1 MTRQFLQECL
11 EESEERSRGNPGRR
25 LATVPTTDAWDMMG
39 DEWRGLIFNLL
50 KHDAEN
56 NAAASGKGKKR
67 VGRRGGRGDRM
78 MMQHWDLENV
88 NSLLT
93 GENDADYRLAS
104 LLMHKAQMGDEWD
117 NAWNTTLN
125 QLRSQCE
132 SQGVHPVFHS
142 LASTFQPVLGELG
155 VYDSVE
161 VEIEDDTAWLELC
174 RIDASDCQLLTELLK
189 PPIGIQL
196 KATQLAPLKRLYDLM
211 TRKGVVKAQWLSRH
225 LDSRL
230 LEERDGSTG
239 LLAAILAS
247 GAQLDDVKSRFEELA
262 KEEGVIG
269 DIASN
274 QLLLISIK
282 EGDDSV
288 WNDCILLPQGN
299 SLNDACRAHAW
310 AQTPEGGADLSLKE
324 LEKGLDELNTWSE
337 IRGIEMDSSEIK
349 WAIVDSM
356 VNTDDSDGACQ
367 HFPDLNINNN
377 QQLKIALSLLNSS
390 CHENVVAKLEK
401 VIDNES
407 DLDFSILLRHESIP
421 VNIRLTVSEL
431 LDVSGSTDQDTEEMM
446 LELYISTGD
455 IQALTSLL
463 ASHSD
468 SAQVNPHLTLVSARL
483 IDAGA
488 DNDLLNWASLARRE
502 AFLVLSDVELPSF
515 LSPSAFALTSLLDG
529 GIADL
534 EQVSSLLDS
543 EGLQS
548 FKQCRRAM
556 MEDGDG
562 LVPQPLLLK
571 MEESVSSS
579 EMGAIERML
588 FNQLILNLKLN
599 RADSLL
605 QIAES
610 DSHAEAE
617 EIIEEVLT
625 SAPPTFRLM
634 KNVNAQVLEHG
645 VASGALEKWYK
656 SNNAHSMEASIATGR
671 YAEKGGNRLQAARS
685 YQTAATRCDNFELRQ
700 KLNKEALISY
710 AHAGNWPEAIELL
723 ESESGLK
730 ANITDRFKLYLQV
743 NDEADRGNL
752 EKAKK
757 TILSNVAESTIIQ
770 KKNDEGET
778 YEVEQIT
785 HSEEKLNLHLTY
797 PSIHRL
803 PGEPYRGRVLA
814 AINQVQRGRKR
825 RGADIEQVFQK
836 ALSRKEF
843 TEIFSVANRAA
854 DEMGP
859 QHGLLIYERAMNSS
873 TFDVAGLKRLS
884 EMQRTMYSRTENVI
898 PVRQRIHL
906 NNLALKPLVVVD
918 TNLLVDALAERIL
931 RELEIEREVPMHL
944 DSRREFHKT
953 LLYRSQ
959 QGRIEM
965 FIPAATR
972 NELRN
977 IAAIPGRMRKICGDR
992 LIDPKLWDKKITE
1005 KSLVALADGVITE
1018 YNSWNPE
1025 TGENINELVQNK
1037 RPEFESFFV
1046 NLKKVYSDI
1055 TDSKISRGH
1064 SQSKR
1069 QEIDGEALYP
1079 EAGDVDIM
1087 LFSAYLAEQSLE
1099 GFGSILIASR
1109 DSDFTVP
1116 ARALQERFGF
1126 VTVDN
1131 AQALS
1136 RHTH

>member
-1 MTRQFLQECL
+1 MTRKLLQECL
-11 EESEERSRGNPGRR
+11 QESEERSRGNPGRR
-25 LATVPTTDAWDMMG
+25 LATAPTTDAWEMM
-39 DEWRGLIFNLL
+39 DEEWQGLIFNLL

-56 NAAASGKGKKR
+56 NSASSGKGKKR

-78 MMQHWDLENV
+78 MMQHWDLENIE
-88 NSLLT
+88 SLLA
-93 GENDADYRLAS
+93 GENDADYRLAT

-117 NAWNTTLN
+117 NTWNTTLN

-161 VEIEDDTAWLELC
+161 VEIKDDAAWLESC
-174 RIDASDCQLLTELLK
+174 RIDASDCELLTKLLK
-189 PPIGIQL
+189 PPLGIQL

-230 LEERDGSTG
+230 LEEREGSSG

-247 GAQLDDVKSRFEELA
+247 GAQLEDVKSRFEELA
-262 KEEGVIG
+262 KEDGIIG
-269 DIASN
+269 DIASK
-274 QLLLISIK
+274 QVLLIRIK
-282 EGDDSV
+282 EGDCSV
-288 WNDCILLPQGN
+288 WDECISLPQGN
-299 SLNDACRAHAW
+299 SLNDACRAQAW
-310 AQTPEGGADLSLKE
+310 ARTPEGGENLSLKK
-324 LEKGLDELNTWSE
+324 LEMGLNELNSWSE
-337 IRGIEMDSSEIK
+337 IRGIEMDASEIT
-349 WAIVDSM
+349 WAIVESM
-356 VNTDDSDGACQ
+356 ANAGNSDGACQ
-367 HFPDLNINNN
+367 HFSSLNISNN
-377 QQLKIALSLLNSS
+377 QQLRIALSLLNSS
-390 CHENVVAKLEK
+390 CHESVVAKLEK
-401 VIDNES
+401 VITNVS
-407 DLDFSILLRHESIP
+407 NLDFSILLRHEAIP
-421 VNIRLTVSEL
+421 VNIRLSVSEL
-431 LDVSGSTDQDTEEMM
+431 LDVSGSADQDTEDMM
-446 LELYISTGD
+446 LELYTSTGD
-455 IQALTSLL
+455 IKSLASLL
-463 ASHSD
+463 ATHSD

-483 IDAGA
+483 IGA
-488 DNDLLNWASLARRE
+488 EAENDLLNWARLARRE

-515 LSPSAFALTSLLDG
+515 LSPAAFALTSLLDG

-534 EQVSSLLDS
+534 EQISSLLDS

-571 MEESVSSS
+571 MEESVTSS
-579 EMGAIERML
+579 EMGKIERML

-610 DSHAEAE
+610 DSHKEAEA
-617 EIIEEVLT
+617 IIEEVLT
-625 SAPPTFRLM
+625 SAPPTYRLM
-634 KNVNAQVLEHG
+634 RNVNAQVLEHG
-645 VASGALEKWYK
+645 VASSALERWYK

-671 YAEKGGNRLQAARS
+671 YAEKSGNRLQAARS
-685 YQTAATRCDNFELRQ
+685 YQMAATRCDSFELRQ

-710 AHAGNWPEAIELL
+710 AHGGNWPEAIELL
-723 ESESGLK
+723 ESESSLK
-730 ANITDRFKLYLQV
+730 ANITERFKLYLQV
-743 NDEADRGNL
+743 NDEAERGNL
-752 EKAKK
+752 EKARS
-757 TILSNVAESTIIQ
+757 TILANVAESTIIE
-770 KKNDEGET
+770 KKNNEGET
-778 YEVEQIT
+778 YEVEHTT
-785 HSEEKLNLHLTY
+785 HSVEGLNLHLTY

-803 PGEPYRGRVLA
+803 PEEPYRGRVLA
-814 AINQVQRGRKR
+814 AINRVQRGRR

-836 ALSRKEF
+836 ALNRKEF

-859 QHGLLIYERAMNSS
+859 EHGLLIYERAMNSNK
-873 TFDVAGLKRLS
+873 FDVGGLKRLA

-906 NNLALKPLVVVD
+906 TNLALKPLVVVD

-953 LLYRSQ
+953 LLYRRL

-977 IAAIPGRMRKICGDR
+977 IAAVPGRMRKICGDR

-1005 KSLVALADGVITE
+1005 KSLVAFADSVITE
-1018 YNSWNPE
+1018 YNSWNPK
-1025 TGENINELVQNK
+1025 TGANINELVQVR
-1037 RPEFESFFV
+1037 RPEFDTFFV

-1064 SQSKR
+1064 SQAKR
-1069 QEIDGEALYP
+1069 QEINGEALYP

-1087 LFSAYLAEQSLE
+1087 LFSAYLADESLE

-1136 RHTH
+1136 RYTH

>member
-1 MTRQFLQECL
+1 MTRQFLLECL
-11 EESEERSRGNPGRR
+11 EESEERSHGNPGRR
-25 LATVPTTDAWDMMG
+25 LATAPTTESWGMMG
-39 DEWRGLIFNLL
+39 GEWQGLIFNLF
-50 KHDAEN
+50 KYDAEN
-56 NAAASGKGKKR
+56 NSASSGKGKKR

-78 MMQHWDLENV
+78 MMQQWDLEDV
-88 NSLLT
+88 KSLLT
-93 GENDADYRLAS
+93 GESDADYRLAT
-104 LLMHKAQMGDEWD
+104 LLMHKAMMGEDWD
-117 NAWNTTLN
+117 NNWNTTLN

-142 LASTFQPVLGELG
+142 LASTFKPVLGELG

-161 VEIEDDTAWLELC
+161 VEIEDDADWLESC
-174 RIDASDCQLLTELLK
+174 RIDATDCELLTNLLK
-189 PPIGIQL
+189 PPLGIQL

-211 TRKGVVKAQWLSRH
+211 ARKGVVKPQWLSRH

-230 LEERDGSTG
+230 LEERKGSIG
-239 LLAAILAS
+239 FLAAILAS
-247 GAQLDDVKSRFEELA
+247 GAQLEDVKSRFEQLA
-262 KEEGVIG
+262 VEEGIIG
-269 DIASN
+269 DISAK
-274 QLLLISIK
+274 QVLLINIK
-282 EGDDSV
+282 NGDNSV
-288 WNDCILLPQGN
+288 WDDCISLQQGN

-310 AQTPEGGADLSLKE
+310 ARTPEGGAGLSLKK
-324 LEKGLDELNTWSE
+324 LEMGLDELNSWGE
-337 IRGIEMDSSEIK
+337 IRGIEMDASEIK
-349 WAIVDSM
+349 WAIVESMANDGDSE
-356 VNTDDSDGACQ
+356 SACE
-367 HFPDLNINNN
+367 HFPSLNINNN

-390 CHENVVAKLEK
+390 CHESVVAKLEK
-401 VIDNES
+401 VIANES
-407 DLDFSILLRHESIP
+407 NLDFSILLGHEAIP
-421 VNIRLTVSEL
+421 VNIRLSVSEL
-431 LDVSGSTDQDTEEMM
+431 LDGSGSADQDTEEMM
-446 LELYISTGD
+446 LELYTSTGD
-455 IQALTSLL
+455 ISALTGLL
-463 ASHSD
+463 AAHPD

-483 IDAGA
+483 IGA
-488 DNDLLNWASLARRE
+488 ENDNDLLTWARLARRE

-515 LSPSAFALTSLLDG
+515 LSPAAFALTSLLDG

-571 MEESVSSS
+571 MEESISSS
-579 EMGAIERML
+579 EMGNIERML

-610 DSHAEAE
+610 DTHEEAEA
-617 EIIEEVLT
+617 IIEEVLT
-625 SAPPTFRLM
+625 SAPPTYRLM
-634 KNVNAQVLEHG
+634 RNVNAQVLEHG
-645 VASGALEKWYK
+645 VASGALERWYK
-656 SNNAHSMEASIATGR
+656 SNNANSMEASIATGR

-730 ANITDRFKLYLQV
+730 ANITGRFKLYLQV

-752 EKAKK
+752 EKARG
-757 TILSNVAESTIIQ
+757 TILANVAESTIIE

-785 HSEEKLNLHLTY
+785 HSVEGLNLHLTY

-803 PGEPYRGRVLA
+803 PEEPYRGRVLA
-814 AINQVQRGRKR
+814 AINRVQKGRKR

-836 ALSRKEF
+836 ALNRKEF

-859 QHGLLIYERAMNSS
+859 EHGLLIYERAMNSS
-873 TFDVAGLKRLS
+873 KFDVGGLKRLS

-953 LLYRSQ
+953 LLYRNH

-965 FIPAATR
+965 FIPATTR

-992 LIDPKLWDKKITE
+992 LIDPKLWDEKITE
-1005 KSLVALADGVITE
+1005 KSLVTLADAVITE

-1025 TGENINELVQNK
+1025 TGANINELVQVR
-1037 RPEFESFFV
+1037 RPEFETFFV
-1046 NLKKVYSDI
+1046 DLKKVYSDI

-1064 SQSKR
+1064 SQAKR
-1069 QEIDGEALYP
+1069 QEINGEALYP

-1087 LFSAYLAEQSLE
+1087 MFSAYLADESLE

-1136 RHTH
+1136 RYTH

>member
-1 MTRQFLQECL
+1 MTHKLLQECL
-11 EESEERSRGNPGRR
+11 QESEERSRGNPGRR
-25 LATVPTTDAWDMMG
+25 LATAPTTDAWEMMG
-39 DEWRGLIFNLL
+39 EEWQGLIFNLL

-56 NAAASGKGKKR
+56 NSATSGKGKKR

-78 MMQHWDLENV
+78 MMQHWDLENIE
-88 NSLLT
+88 SLLA
-93 GENDADYRLAS
+93 GKNDADYRLAA

-117 NAWNTTLN
+117 NTWNTTLN

-161 VEIEDDTAWLELC
+161 IEIEDDDAWLESC
-174 RIDASDCQLLTELLK
+174 RIDASDCELLTELLK
-189 PPIGIQL
+189 PPLGIQL
-196 KATQLAPLKRLYDLM
+196 KATQLAPLKKLYDLM
-211 TRKGVVKAQWLSRH
+211 ARKGAVKAQWLSRH

-230 LEERDGSTG
+230 LEERRGSSG

-247 GAQLDDVKSRFEELA
+247 GAQLEGVKSRFEELA
-262 KEEGVIG
+262 KEEGIIG
-269 DIASN
+269 DIASK
-274 QLLLISIK
+274 QVLLISIQ
-282 EGDDSV
+282 EGDNSV
-288 WNDCILLPQGN
+288 WDECISLPQGN
-299 SLNDACRAHAW
+299 SLNDACRAQAW
-310 AQTPEGGADLSLKE
+310 AQTPEGGENLSLKK
-324 LEKGLDELNTWSE
+324 LEMGLNELNSWSE
-337 IRGIEMDSSEIK
+337 IRGIEMDASEIT
-349 WAIVDSM
+349 WAIVESM
-356 VNTDDSDGACQ
+356 VNAGDSDGACQ
-367 HFPDLNINNN
+367 HFPNLNIINN
-377 QQLKIALSLLNSS
+377 QQLRITLSLLNSA

-401 VIDNES
+401 VIANVS
-407 DLDFSILLRHESIP
+407 NLDLSILLRHEAIP
-421 VNIRLTVSEL
+421 VNIRLSVSEL
-431 LDVSGSTDQDTEEMM
+431 LDVSGSTDQDTEDMM
-446 LELYISTGD
+446 LELYTSTGD
-455 IQALTSLL
+455 IKALTSLL
-463 ASHSD
+463 ATHSD

-483 IDAGA
+483 IGAEA
-488 DNDLLNWASLARRE
+488 DNDLLNWARLARRE

-515 LSPSAFALTSLLDG
+515 LSPAAFALTSLLDG

-571 MEESVSSS
+571 MGESVTSS
-579 EMGAIERML
+579 EMGEIERML

-610 DSHAEAE
+610 DTHEEAEA
-617 EIIEEVLT
+617 IIEEVLT
-625 SAPPTFRLM
+625 SSPPTYRLM

-645 VASGALEKWYK
+645 VASGALERWYK

-671 YAEKGGNRLQAARS
+671 YAEKSGNRLQAARS

-710 AHAGNWPEAIELL
+710 AHGGNWPEAIELL
-723 ESESGLK
+723 ESESSLK
-730 ANITDRFKLYLQV
+730 ANITERFKLYLQV
-743 NDEADRGNL
+743 NDEAEKGNL
-752 EKAKK
+752 EKARG
-757 TILSNVAESTIIQ
+757 TILANVAESTIIE

-778 YEVEQIT
+778 YEVEHTT
-785 HSEEKLNLHLTY
+785 HSVEGLNLHLTY

-803 PGEPYRGRVLA
+803 PEEPYRGRVLA
-814 AINQVQRGRKR
+814 AINRVQRGRR
-825 RGADIEQVFQK
+825 RGADIEQIFQK
-836 ALSRKEF
+836 ALNRKEF

-859 QHGLLIYERAMNSS
+859 EHGLLIYERAMNSS
-873 TFDVAGLKRLS
+873 KFNPEGLKRLS

-906 NNLALKPLVVVD
+906 TNLALKPLVIVD

-953 LLYRSQ
+953 LLYRRQ

-965 FIPAATR
+965 FIPTATR

-977 IAAIPGRMRKICGDR
+977 IAAVPGRMRKICGDR
-992 LIDPKLWDKKITE
+992 LIDPKLWDEKITE
-1005 KSLVALADGVITE
+1005 KSLVAFADSVITE
-1018 YNSWNPE
+1018 YNSWNPK
-1025 TGENINELVQNK
+1025 TVANIDELVQVR
-1037 RPEFESFFV
+1037 RPEFDTFFV

-1064 SQSKR
+1064 SQAKR
-1069 QEIDGEALYP
+1069 QEINGEALYP

-1087 LFSAYLAEQSLE
+1087 LFSAYLADESLE

-1109 DSDFTVP
+1109 DSDFTIP
-1116 ARALQERFGF
+1116 ARALQEKFGF

-1136 RHTH
+1136 RYTH

>member
-1 MTRQFLQECL
+1 MTRQFLLECL
-11 EESEERSRGNPGRR
+11 EESEERSHGNPGRR
-25 LATVPTTDAWDMMG
+25 LATAPTTESWAMMG
-39 DEWRGLIFNLL
+39 EEWQGLIFNLL
-50 KHDAEN
+50 KHDAETN
-56 NAAASGKGKKR
+56 SASSGKGKKR

-78 MMQHWDLENV
+78 MMQQWDLEDV
-88 NSLLT
+88 KSLVA
-93 GENDADYRLAS
+93 GESDADYRLAT
-104 LLMHKAQMGDEWD
+104 LLMHKAMMGEDWD
-117 NAWNTTLN
+117 NNWNITLN

-132 SQGVHPVFHS
+132 TQGVHPVFHS

-161 VEIEDDTAWLELC
+161 VEIEDDAEWLESC
-174 RIDASDCQLLTELLK
+174 RIDASDCELLTNLLK
-189 PPIGIQL
+189 PPLGIQL
-196 KATQLAPLKRLYDLM
+196 KATQLAPLKKLYDLM
-211 TRKGVVKAQWLSRH
+211 VRKGGVKPQWLSRH

-230 LEERDGSTG
+230 LEQREGSIG

-247 GAQLDDVKSRFEELA
+247 GAQLEDVKSRFEQLA
-262 KEEGVIG
+262 TEEGIIG
-269 DIASN
+269 DISAK
-274 QLLLISIK
+274 QVLLIRIK
-282 EGDDSV
+282 EGDNSV
-288 WNDCILLPQGN
+288 WDECISLQQGN

-310 AQTPEGGADLSLKE
+310 ARTPEGGPSLPLKK
-324 LEKGLDELNTWSE
+324 LEKGLDELNSWSE
-337 IRGIEMDSSEIK
+337 IRGIEMAASEIK
-349 WAIVDSM
+349 WSIVESM
-356 VNTDDSDGACQ
+356 ANDGKYENACQ
-367 HFPDLNINNN
+367 HFPSLNINNN
-377 QQLKIALSLLNSS
+377 QQLRIALSLLNSS
-390 CHENVVAKLEK
+390 CHDSVVSKLEK
-401 VIDNES
+401 VIANES
-407 DLDFSILLRHESIP
+407 NLDFSILLGHEAIP
-421 VNIRLTVSEL
+421 VNIRLSVSEL
-431 LDVSGSTDQDTEEMM
+431 LDESGSADQDTEEMM
-446 LELYISTGD
+446 LELYTSTGD
-455 IQALTSLL
+455 IKALTGLL
-463 ASHSD
+463 AAHPD

-483 IDAGA
+483 IGA
-488 DNDLLNWASLARRE
+488 ETDINLLTWARRARRE
-502 AFLVLSDVELPSF
+502 AFLVLSDVELPRF
-515 LSPSAFALTSLLDG
+515 LSPAAFALTSLLDG

-571 MEESVSSS
+571 MEQSVTSS
-579 EMGAIERML
+579 EMGKIERLL

-610 DSHAEAE
+610 DSHKEAE

-625 SAPPTFRLM
+625 SAPPTYRLM
-634 KNVNAQVLEHG
+634 RNVNAQVLEHG
-645 VASGALEKWYK
+645 VASAALERWYK
-656 SNNAHSMEASIATGR
+656 NNNANSMEASIATGR

-752 EKAKK
+752 EKARS
-757 TILSNVAESTIIQ
+757 TILANVAELTIIE

-778 YEVEQIT
+778 YKVEQTT
-785 HSEEKLNLHLTY
+785 HSVEGLNLHLTY

-803 PGEPYRGRVLA
+803 PEEPYRGRVLA
-814 AINQVQRGRKR
+814 AINRVQKGRKR

-836 ALSRKEF
+836 ALNGKEF

-854 DEMGP
+854 DEMAP
-859 QHGLLIYERAMNSS
+859 EHGLLIYERAMNSGK
-873 TFDVAGLKRLS
+873 FDPGGLKRLA

-972 NELRN
+972 KELRN

-992 LIDPKLWDKKITE
+992 LIDPKLWDEKITE

-1025 TGENINELVQNK
+1025 TRANINELVQVR
-1037 RPEFESFFV
+1037 RPEFEAFFV
-1046 NLKKVYSDI
+1046 DLKKVYSDI

-1064 SQSKR
+1064 SQAKR
-1069 QEIDGEALYP
+1069 QEINGEALYP
-1079 EAGDVDIM
+1079 EDGDVDIM
-1087 LFSAYLAEQSLE
+1087 LFSAYLADESLE

-1136 RHTH
+1136 RYTH

>member
-11 EESEERSRGNPGRR
+11 EESEIRGRGNPGRR
-25 LATVPTTDAWDMMG
+25 LATAPTTDAWAMMG

-56 NAAASGKGKKR
+56 NSATQGKGKKR

-78 MMQHWDLENV
+78 MMQHWDLENTE
-88 NSLLT
+88 SLLS
-93 GENDADYRLAS
+93 GESDADYRLAA
-104 LLMHKAQMGDEWD
+104 LLMHKAQMEDEWD
-117 NAWNTTLN
+117 NSWNSVLN
-125 QLRSQCE
+125 KLRSQCE
-132 SQGVHPVFHS
+132 SQGVHPVFHK

-161 VEIEDDTAWLELC
+161 VKTEDDASWLESC
-174 RIDASDCQLLTELLK
+174 RMDPSDCHLLTELLG

-211 TRKGVVKAQWLSRH
+211 SRKGVVKAQWLSRH

-230 LEERDGSTG
+230 MEEKDGSSG
-239 LLAAILAS
+239 LLAAILAT
-247 GAQLDDVKSRFEELA
+247 AAELDEVDSRFEHLA
-262 KEEGVIG
+262 KEKGIIG
-269 DIASN
+269 DIAAN
-274 QLLLISIK
+274 QLLLINIK
-282 EGDDSV
+282 EGGKNV
-288 WNDCILLPQGN
+288 WKDCISLPQGN
-299 SLNDACRAHAW
+299 PLNDACRAHAW
-310 AQTPEGGADLSLKE
+310 AKTPEGGGDLSLEE
-324 LEKGLDELNTWSE
+324 LEKGLDELNTWCE
-337 IRGIEMDSSEIK
+337 IREVEMDSSNLK

-356 VNTDDSDGACQ
+356 VNADDSEGSRQ
-367 HFPDLNINNN
+367 HFSSLVINSN
-377 QQLKIALSLLNSS
+377 QQLEIALSLLNSS
-390 CHENVVAKLEK
+390 CHDIVVEK
-401 VIDNES
+401 IEKIIENES
-407 DLDFSILLRHESIP
+407 ELDFSILLRHESIP
-421 VNIRLTVSEL
+421 INIRLTVSEL
-431 LDVSGSTDQDTEEMM
+431 LGISGGADQDTEEMM
-446 LELYISTGD
+446 LELYVSTGD
-455 IQALTSLL
+455 IQGLATLL
-463 ASHSD
+463 SSRSD
-468 SAQVNPHLTLVSARL
+468 SAQVHPHLTLVSARL
-483 IDAGA
+483 IDAGS
-488 DNDLLNWASLARRE
+488 DRDLLNWASQARRE
-502 AFLVLSDVELPSF
+502 AFLVLSDVELPNF
-515 LSPSAFALTSLLDG
+515 LSPAAFALTSLLDG

-534 EQVSSLLDS
+534 EQVSSLLNS

-562 LVPQPLLLK
+562 LVPQPMLLK
-571 MEESVSSS
+571 MEDSLSST
-579 EMGAIERML
+579 EMGKIERML

-605 QIAES
+605 QIAERE
-610 DSHAEAE
+610 SHKEAE

-634 KNVNAQVLEHG
+634 RNVNAQVLEHG
-645 VASGALEKWYK
+645 VASSALEKWYK
-656 SNNAHSMEASIATGR
+656 SNNAHSMEASIASGR
-671 YAEKGGNRLQAARS
+671 YSEKGGNRLQAARS

-730 ANITDRFKLYLQV
+730 ANITERFKLYLQV
-743 NDEADRGNL
+743 NDEAARGNL

-757 TILSNVAESTIIQ
+757 TILTNVSETTIIE
-770 KKNDEGET
+770 KKNDDGET

-785 HSEEKLNLHLTY
+785 HSEEELNLHLTY

-814 AINQVQRGRKR
+814 AINQVQKGRKR
-825 RGADIEQVFQK
+825 RGADIEQVFQR
-836 ALSRKEF
+836 ALGRKEF

-859 QHGLLIYERAMNSS
+859 QHGLLIYERAMNSGK
-873 TFDVAGLKRLS
+873 FDVAGLKRLS
-884 EMQRTMYSRTENVI
+884 EMQRTMYSRTEQVI

-992 LIDPKLWDKKITE
+992 LIDPKLWDEKITD
-1005 KSLVALADGVITE
+1005 KSLLALADAVIGE

-1025 TGENINELVQNK
+1025 TGANINELVQNQ

-1055 TDSKISRGH
+1055 TDSKINRGH
-1064 SQSKR
+1064 SQAKR

-1087 LFSAYLAEQSLE
+1087 LFSAYLASQSLE
-1099 GFGSILIASR
+1099 GFGSILVASR

-1136 RHTH
+1136 SYTH